1 MWRHCRHVG
10 GHWKQYIFSPL
21 GNKIYCHAI
30 STLQH
35 GRRTKEAR
43 ERYNL
48 QFVDGHDLYEISLTI
63 WNLGLPWP
71 TFMSECWLS
80 HLFGIFFVV
89 EWYFDISVYIAK
101 HSNIYSKCYFAF
113 LLFKGLSVSS
123 KAWVVSVS
131 DWTGEELMLII
142 TGYSLSLYLI
152 VSVHGSK
159 LPDPGICIKAI
170 SGDCFHQIYPV
181 IIRLVPPKHS
191 WLLKY
196 YFKKDL

>member
-1 MWRHCRHVG
+1 MGTICMKLAWRSG
-10 GHWKQYIFSPL
+10 ILAY
-21 GNKIYCHAI
+21 
-30 STLQH
+30 
-35 GRRTKEAR
+35 
-43 ERYNL
+43 
-48 QFVDGHDLYEISLTI
+48 HDLHSCRNVDYRIYLAY
-63 WNLGLPWP
+63 
-71 TFMSECWLS
+71 
-80 HLFGIFFVV
+80 FFVV

-131 DWTGEELMLII
+131 EWTGEELMLII